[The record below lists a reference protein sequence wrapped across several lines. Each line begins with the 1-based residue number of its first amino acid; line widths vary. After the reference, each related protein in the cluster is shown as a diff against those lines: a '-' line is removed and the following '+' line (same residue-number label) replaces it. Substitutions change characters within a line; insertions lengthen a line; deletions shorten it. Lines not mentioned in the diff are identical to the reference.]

1 MNERY
6 GNNFFL
12 PFEESIVIRDNQI
25 LGPLQSLVFDHHDP
39 CLSKTVAEQDGR
51 LNPQ

>member
-12 PFEESIVIRDNQI
+12 PFEESIFIRDNQI
-25 LGPLQSLVFDHHDP
+25 LEPLQLRVFDRHDSY
-39 CLSKTVAEQDGR
+39 LSKTVAEQDGR